1 MDFLYLRTNI
11 IDVIQYEVIL
21 DIKNMSLTNFI
32 QVDQLV
38 RNVSLMKESIG
49 SQDENRQTER
59 ERERERKESGE

>member
-1 MDFLYLRTNI
+1 MDFLYLFVL

-21 DIKNMSLTNFI
+21 DIKNMSLTNLD

>member
-1 MDFLYLRTNI
+1 MDFLYLFVL

-21 DIKNMSLTNFI
+21 DIKNMSLTNLD

-49 SQDENRQTER
+49 SQDENRQT
-59 ERERERKESGE
+59 